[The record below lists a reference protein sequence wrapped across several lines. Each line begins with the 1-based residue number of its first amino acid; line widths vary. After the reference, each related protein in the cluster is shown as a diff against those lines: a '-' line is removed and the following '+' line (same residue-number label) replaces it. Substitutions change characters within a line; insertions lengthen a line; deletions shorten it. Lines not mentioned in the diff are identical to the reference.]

1 MKPPGYYI
9 QMPGGLFPAPMPQTE
24 QRFEQQNQRLELL
37 YELLGTL
44 IGKALQ
50 DSRLIDIPLSNSFFK
65 MLCNAFRKSSEPAH
79 PSRL

>member
-9 QMPGGLFPAPMPQTE
+9 QMPGGLFPAPMPQAE

-65 MLCNAFRKSSEPAH
+65 ML
-79 PSRL
+79 